1 MSTDAYDLT
10 SPRADGRDVILC
22 MESALREALIKAD
35 DVDLVNAH
43 VRVARF
49 PNPFCVSQIPTSQNT
64 FRLRVSGARNHVVT
78 THGTSAL
85 FYL

>member
-49 PNPFCVSQIPTSQNT
+49 PNPTHAVLPLT
-64 FRLRVSGARNHVVT
+64 RL
-78 THGTSAL
+78 
-85 FYL
+85 